1 MDKLKK
7 LIVDKGPVIPLN
19 FIPIWAKNT
28 KILSVFLI
36 FLICLELCIFNF
48 FPRNFFQVFG
58 RNFWGGFFGKNSYFT
73 LDLTLLSRFCFN
85 KEGGRKDKI
94 LDP

>member
-28 KILSVFLI
+28 KILSVFFI
-36 FLICLELCIFNF
+36 FLELCIFNF
-48 FPRNFFQVFG
+48 FQGIFSKFLVEIFG
-58 RNFWGGFFGKNSYFT
+58 EDFLGKI
-73 LDLTLLSRFCFN
+73 LTLH
-85 KEGGRKDKI
+85 
-94 LDP
+94 

>member
-28 KILSVFLI
+28 KTLSVFLI
-36 FLICLELCIFNF
+36 FLIFLILLELCIFNF
-48 FPRNFFQVFG
+48 FQGIFSKFLVEIFG
-58 RNFWGGFFGKNSYFT
+58 EDFLGKN
-73 LDLTLLSRFCFN
+73 LTLH
-85 KEGGRKDKI
+85 
-94 LDP
+94 

>member
-36 FLICLELCIFNF
+36 FLIFLELCIFNF
-48 FPRNFFQVFG
+48 FQGIFSKFLVEIFG
-58 RNFWGGFFGKNSYFT
+58 EDFLGKI
-73 LDLTLLSRFCFN
+73 LTLH
-85 KEGGRKDKI
+85 
-94 LDP
+94 